1 MEMETVLT
9 EHLKKARRIF
19 RILLVLGILAGALL
33 LFAYIS
39 IFLYAKIAGPPP
51 LNVSQTA
58 VFYSANGKVLD
69 EVHNGQKRY
78 WVSLD
83 QISPYVKDATLAV
96 EDKRFYEHH
105 GFDMHRIAGAIV
117 ADIKAM
123 GKVQGAST
131 ITQQYARNLFLEH
144 DKTWTRKLQ
153 EALYTIRLEMN
164 YSKDQILEGYMNTIY
179 YGHGA
184 YGIEAAA
191 RLYFDKHAK
200 NLTLSEASM
209 LAGIPKGPSYYS
221 PLIHQENAKKRQNI
235 ILSLMKENGIITAK
249 QATKALVTPLA
260 FAEPA
265 EKDPNKEDAS
275 YFMDAALAELKQD
288 LGIDETM
295 IYTNGLRVYTT
306 LDEKM
311 QRTAEEKMKDVI
323 SSSSDVQSA
332 FVAMNPK
339 NGQVKA
345 LIGGRDYEKSPFNRA
360 TQAIRQPGST
370 MKPFLYYAALK
381 DGFTESTPMKSEE
394 TTFKLEDGV
403 STYTP
408 SNYHNYYADAP
419 ITMAQ
424 AIALSDNIY
433 AVKTHLFIGEN
444 RLIETAK
451 TLGISSPLKKVPSLA
466 LGTSPVKVIDMVNAY
481 GIFANGGKEIR
492 PTFIKRIETH
502 DGEVVYQAPSE
513 RKQIIDK
520 RYAFLTTHL
529 MTGMFDQ
536 KLNGYTTVTGKP
548 ISKYVSRPYAGKSG
562 TTSTD
567 SWMIGYSPQLVSGV
581 WVGYDQGRTMD
592 DVAEKGYAKKMW
604 ALFMEDA
611 LKGKK
616 KEKFTAPNGLM
627 SVNINPENGKLASKS
642 CPVQYKAYYLTG
654 TQPKTYCTDHVDHG
668 AKTKKKERQAEDKK
682 FHWFPKWFD

>member
-1 MEMETVLT
+1 METVLT
-9 EHLKKARRIF
+9 EHLKKARRVF

-78 WVSLD
+78 WVSLN

-164 YSKDQILEGYMNTIY
+164 YSKDQILEGYINTIY

-235 ILSLMKENGIITAK
+235 ILSLMKEDGIITAK

-260 FAEPA
+260 FAKPA

-513 RKQIIDK
+513 RKQVIDK

-529 MTGMFDQ
+529 MTGMFNQ

-616 KEKFTAPNGLM
+616 KEKFKAPNGLM
-627 SVNINPENGKLASKS
+627 SVNINPQNGKLASKS

-654 TQPKTYCTDHVDHG
+654 TQPKTYCTDHIDHA
-668 AKTKKKERQAEDKK
+668 AKTKKKQHEAENKK
-682 FHWFPKWFD
+682 FHWLPKWFD

>member
-1 MEMETVLT
+1 M
-9 EHLKKARRIF
+9 
-19 RILLVLGILAGALL
+19 
-33 LFAYIS
+33 
-39 IFLYAKIAGPPP
+39 
-51 LNVSQTA
+51 
-58 VFYSANGKVLD
+58 
-69 EVHNGQKRY
+69 
-78 WVSLD
+78 
-83 QISPYVKDATLAV
+83 
-96 EDKRFYEHH
+96 
-105 GFDMHRIAGAIV
+105 
-117 ADIKAM
+117 
-123 GKVQGAST
+123 
-131 ITQQYARNLFLEH
+131 FLEH

-209 LAGIPKGPSYYS
+209 LAGIPKGPSFS

-235 ILSLMKENGIITAK
+235 ILSLMKEDGIITAK

-260 FAEPA
+260 FAKPA

-288 LGIDETM
+288 LGIDGSM

-424 AIALSDNIY
+424 AIALSNNIY
-433 AVKTHLFIGEN
+433 ACQNAFAFIGEN
-444 RLIETAK
+444 RLIETSQ
-451 TLGISSPLKKVPSLA
+451 TPLE
-466 LGTSPVKVIDMVNAY
+466 Y
-481 GIFANGGKEIR
+481 
-492 PTFIKRIETH
+492 H
-502 DGEVVYQAPSE
+502 
-513 RKQIIDK
+513 
-520 RYAFLTTHL
+520 HL
-529 MTGMFDQ
+529 
-536 KLNGYTTVTGKP
+536 
-548 ISKYVSRPYAGKSG
+548 
-562 TTSTD
+562 
-567 SWMIGYSPQLVSGV
+567 
-581 WVGYDQGRTMD
+581 
-592 DVAEKGYAKKMW
+592 
-604 ALFMEDA
+604 
-611 LKGKK
+611 
-616 KEKFTAPNGLM
+616 
-627 SVNINPENGKLASKS
+627 
-642 CPVQYKAYYLTG
+642 
-654 TQPKTYCTDHVDHG
+654 
-668 AKTKKKERQAEDKK
+668 
-682 FHWFPKWFD
+682 